1 MGWWR
6 SGAGRFSQTR
16 TQRALRVSFVLATS
30 GIMIWRTAS
39 WDNKS
44 FAIRLTDFSSGGN
57 LKRVVR
63 ALPNRCMEGPSKNP
77 KSPMIGPRHTSGAD
91 RGTSQ
96 FQERKEAS
104 ATEFLARQFVATW
117 VILGGIF
124 DPLR

>member
-1 MGWWR
+1 
-6 SGAGRFSQTR
+6 
-16 TQRALRVSFVLATS
+16 
-30 GIMIWRTAS
+30 
-39 WDNKS
+39 
-44 FAIRLTDFSSGGN
+44 
-57 LKRVVR
+57 
-63 ALPNRCMEGPSKNP
+63 MEGPPKNP
-77 KSPMIGPRHTSGAD
+77 KSPLIGSRHTSGAD